1 MNSTAY
7 VYLAGPHGR
16 HFFTDAEWKV
26 LLQMAR
32 DYGWVPAGTEP
43 PEGQDELSWDRTY
56 ITPRGQR
63 VNADDAARFAG
74 AIERAMKDIPNGDQA
89 VTAPSHVASTTVDAL
104 SYYRGSRRALLERLV
119 TSARK
124 GKFQIDAQVRSLP
137 YESRPFEQDV

>member
-1 MNSTAY
+1 MNSTVY

-16 HFFTDAEWKV
+16 HFFTDTESRT

-63 VNADDAARFAG
+63 VNAEDAARFAG
-74 AIERAMKDIPNGDQA
+74 AIERAITDIPNGDLA
-89 VTAPSHVASTTVDAL
+89 VTAPSHVAATTLEGL
-104 SYYRGSRRALLERLV
+104 SYYRTSRRALLERLV
-119 TSARK
+119 ASTRK
-124 GKFQIDAQVRSLP
+124 GTFQIDAQVRSLP
-137 YESRPFEQDV
+137 FEPRPFEQDV